1 MRVKNILSSFTDFN
15 FTDLDW
21 EEQHFED
28 YKSKYLDI
36 YDKVKKNKS
45 VTPTSILHD
54 IDFELELIHKDEIN
68 VSYILQLLARIN
80 QIKGDEVEKEK
91 QIKSLVDILS
101 GESRLRS
108 KRKLI
113 ELFIRQNLPQIQ
125 DPETISEEFESYWEE
140 QKQKAIIQLSE
151 EEKLNP
157 KKLEKI
163 IGDYLFTEKPPLTN
177 DVLNALEYRPGLK
190 DKKNVAK
197 RIIERILDFVDTF
210 VSGMGYAA

>member
-1 MRVKNILSSFTDFN
+1 
-15 FTDLDW
+15 
-21 EEQHFED
+21 
-28 YKSKYLDI
+28 LDI

-45 VTPTSILHD
+45 VTPTSILND

-140 QKQKAIIQLSE
+140 QKQNAIIQLSE

>member
-15 FTDLDW
+15 FIDLDW

-140 QKQKAIIQLSE
+140 QKQNAIIQLSE

>member
-1 MRVKNILSSFTDFN
+1 
-15 FTDLDW
+15 
-21 EEQHFED
+21 
-28 YKSKYLDI
+28 
-36 YDKVKKNKS
+36 
-45 VTPTSILHD
+45 
-54 IDFELELIHKDEIN
+54 
-68 VSYILQLLARIN
+68 
-80 QIKGDEVEKEK
+80 
-91 QIKSLVDILS
+91 
-101 GESRLRS
+101 
-108 KRKLI
+108 LI

-163 IGDYLFTEKPPLTN
+163 VGDYLFTEKPPLTN